1 METGKEAILRLYGAY
16 RRQDMDTIVAG
27 MDAQARFQAVPSSR
41 VYEGPEDLR
50 LFFEKEIHDLEEF
63 DFRLE
68 SAEEHGDVVLLMG
81 RYRIFQDGA
90 AKDLPIGWLATM
102 RDGRILAFEPFTDP
116 AEAVERFRRAA
127 FA

>member
-16 RRQDMDTIVAG
+16 RRQDMDEIVAG
-27 MDAQARFQAVPSSR
+27 MDEQARFQAVPTSR
-41 VYEGPEDLR
+41 VYEGRADIR

-63 DFRLE
+63 DFRLD
-68 SAEEHGDVVLLMG
+68 SVEENADVLLLMG
-81 RYRIFQDGA
+81 RYRIFQEGE

-102 RDGRILAFEPFTDP
+102 KDGRILAFEPFADP
-116 AEAVERFRRAA
+116 AEAVEKFRRAA